1 VNNLIDPVID
11 PVTDPVID
19 PVTDP
24 VTDPVIDPV
33 VDQVI
38 DPVLELENISLGYQG
53 KTILENISFSINP
66 GEFVSIIGPN
76 GSGKTTLVKSISRIL
91 TPEAGLIRIKGTDIQ
106 GMSHKTLARNISVV
120 MQSVDPVAME
130 VGDYVLLG
138 RQPFFQKYQFFE
150 TSKDV
155 DIARKYMELTNT
167 LGLSKSKI
175 NQISGGERQLA
186 SIARALTQ
194 EPLLLIL
201 DEPTSH
207 LDITHQVQVLELI
220 RSLQQTLG
228 LTILVVLHDLNLA
241 AEYSDRLILL
251 DKDKK
256 SIYGTGTPKQVLT
269 GRAIQD
275 VYHTRV
281 MVQKNPVSGKPC
293 IFLVTQSEME
303 KDKDKKYE
311 TCKIHHGK

>member
-1 VNNLIDPVID
+1 VSNLFNPVNPVGAVGAVNSVDQVDQVAPAD
-11 PVTDPVID
+11 PVTPV
-19 PVTDP
+19 
-24 VTDPVIDPV
+24 
-33 VDQVI
+33 
-38 DPVLELENISLGYQG
+38 DPVLEVENLSLRYRE
-53 KTILENISFSINP
+53 KRILKGVSFSINP

-76 GSGKTTLVKSISRIL
+76 GSGKTTLVKAISRTLI
-91 TPEAGLIRIKGTDIQ
+91 PETGQIRIKGTDVQ
-106 GMSHKTLARNISVV
+106 DMSHKTLARNISVV
-120 MQSVDPVAME
+120 MQSAGPVAMD
-130 VGDYVLLG
+130 VDDYVLLG

-150 TSKDV
+150 TQKDLG
-155 DIARKYMELTNT
+155 IAKKYMELTNI
-167 LGLSKSKI
+167 LQLSKSKI

-194 EPLLLIL
+194 EPILLIL

-228 LTILVVLHDLNLA
+228 LTILMVLHDLNLA

-251 DKDKK
+251 NKDQKN
-256 SIYGTGTPKQVLT
+256 IYGTGTPEQVLT
-269 GRAIQD
+269 ERAIQE

-293 IFLVTQSEME
+293 IFLVTQPMVSPVNKE
-303 KDKDKKYE
+303 
-311 TCKIHHGK
+311 G